1 MTQVTLQ
8 VRDGARTQTQN
19 LGSKYKGSTIPKVVK
34 IQHIIQLVDGL
45 QVVRNH
51 EALTP
56 PLPPPKKKFPT
67 VMSGKNLLE
76 CPGATV

>member
-19 LGSKYKGSTIPKVVK
+19 LGSKYKGSKIPKVVK

-56 PLPPPKKKFPT
+56 PLPTRPPKKKISNSD
-67 VMSGKNLLE
+67 VREESS
-76 CPGATV
+76 